1 MSDPARVITVE
12 DLRSLAKRLR
22 LRAYYD
28 VGTSLCGDGEDD
40 DRLREAAVRQ
50 GRASALAEVADVI
63 DEVTDL
69 DSTLTQADL
78 ESWRR

>member
-1 MSDPARVITVE
+1 MSGPARVVTVE

-28 VGTSLCGDGEDD
+28 AGTSLCGDGEDD